1 MGLSIE
7 KEKKRDHGPNE
18 LTRPIVFRFQ
28 YHREWQKNRALR
40 AEWDSG
46 HMGEE
51 KRRVVTSGDLR
62 LIERW
67 PSLKP
72 FVHGG
77 LAAFLQ
83 GSTFYVPFAAIYYSP
98 FLAHVR
104 QSPKFLG
111 FNLLAKVLFCSLQTW
126 GFINSHFCTRQSK
139 HLDVELWQ
147 GFEH

>member
-7 KEKKRDHGPNE
+7 KKKDHGPNE
-18 LTRPIVFRFQ
+18 LTRPIVLLFLGSNIIGSRTEDWEQ
-28 YHREWQKNRALR
+28 SRG
-40 AEWDSG
+40 G

-51 KRRVVTSGDLR
+51 KRRVVSSGDLR

-77 LAAFLQ
+77 LAAFVQ
-83 GSTFYVPFAAIYYSP
+83 GSTFYFPFAAIYYSP

-126 GFINSHFCTRQSK
+126 AFINSHFCTRKSI

-147 GFEH
+147 WFQH

>member
-1 MGLSIE
+1 MFLGSNIVPLNHGLGHWSVI
-7 KEKKRDHGPNE
+7 
-18 LTRPIVFRFQ
+18 
-28 YHREWQKNRALR
+28 
-40 AEWDSG
+40 G

-51 KRRVVTSGDLR
+51 KRRVPSGGDLR

-77 LAAFLQ
+77 LAAFVQ

-111 FNLLAKVLFCSLQTW
+111 FNLLAKSCPDGIVIRTLSTSLQL
-126 GFINSHFCTRQSK
+126 G
-139 HLDVELWQ
+139 L
-147 GFEH
+147 FE